1 VQTGAPSVS
10 DIDVDAFDYIIVGA
24 GSAGCVLAGRLSESG
39 QHRILVLEA
48 GPADNNPWIHLPIG
62 YGKLFYHPVLNW
74 MYRTEPQPYLDGRV
88 IYQPRGKV
96 VGGSSSINAMV
107 YARGQAEDY
116 DGWEQAGNPGW
127 GWREVLAAY
136 RRMENHAL
144 GESAWHG
151 SDGPV
156 HITDITASAHPLTH
170 TYVKAVQETGLPFN
184 SDLNGETGEGVG
196 YYQINTGG
204 GFRISAAKAYLRPA
218 ERRGNVQV
226 ETSALVTR
234 VLIDGNRAVG
244 VEYRQ
249 NGVLRRVKARREVIL
264 SGGAIN
270 TPQILQLSGIGPAAL
285 LREHGIEVIADLPA
299 VGQHLQDHLCYDHIY
314 RSRKPS
320 LNDLLLPLSGKIR
333 VALDYLLFRRGP
345 LSLSVNQGGGFMRSR
360 PELDRPDI
368 QLYFSPL
375 SYERAVPGV
384 RALMKP
390 DDFSGFSTS
399 VSPCRPKSRGHVAI
413 RSADPAVAPLID
425 PNYLSAPEDLANLL
439 VGAKFLRRLAA
450 TPTFSE
456 TIAEELKPGP
466 AQISDEAL
474 IADIRARAY
483 SVFHPCGSCRMGPD
497 PRSTVVDARLKV
509 HGFDG
514 LRVVDASIFP
524 IIPSANTNAPAMM
537 VGERAAQ
544 LMLHEG

>member
-1 VQTGAPSVS
+1 VEE
-10 DIDVDAFDYIIVGA
+10 FDYIIVGA
-24 GSAGCVLAGRLSESG
+24 GSAGCVLAGRLSEMG
-39 QHRILVLEA
+39 KHRILVLEA
-48 GPADNNPWIHLPIG
+48 GPVDNNPWIHLPIG

-74 MYRTEPQPYLDGRV
+74 MYRTEPQAHLDGRV

-116 DGWEQAGNPGW
+116 DGWAQMGNPGW
-127 GWREVLAAY
+127 GWQDVLAAY
-136 RRMENHAL
+136 RRLENHAL
-144 GESAWHG
+144 GESTWHG
-151 SDGPV
+151 GDGPV
-156 HITDITASAHPLTH
+156 HITDISRLAHPLTH

-184 SDLNGETGEGVG
+184 PDLNGASVEGVG

-218 ERRGNVQV
+218 EKRGNVQV
-226 ETSALVTR
+226 ETTALVTR
-234 VLIDGNRAVG
+234 VLIDGNRAIG
-244 VEYRQ
+244 IEYRQ
-249 NGVLRRVKARREVIL
+249 NGALRKVKARGEVIL
-264 SGGAIN
+264 CGGAIN

-285 LREHGIEVIADLPA
+285 LREYGIEVIADLP

-333 VALDYLLFRRGP
+333 VGLQYLFFRSGP

-399 VSPCRPKSRGHVAI
+399 VSPCRPLSRGQVAI
-413 RSADPAVAPLID
+413 RSSDPAVAPLIA
-425 PNYLSAPEDLANLL
+425 PNYLSAPEDLANMLT
-439 VGAKFLRRLAA
+439 GAKFLRRLAA
-450 TPTFSE
+450 TPTFAQ

-466 AQISDEAL
+466 AHTSDEAL

-483 SVFHPCGSCRMGPD
+483 SVFHPCGTCRMGPD
-497 PRSTVVDARLKV
+497 PGSAVVDARLKV

-524 IIPSANTNAPAMM
+524 AIPSANTNAPAMM
-537 VGERAAQ
+537 VGERAAA
-544 LMLHEG
+544 LIKNGH